1 MTKRLYLC
9 VLVFAAILTAC
20 DETQT
25 IHVADYEAWKKLPE
39 GEKALFPDNLP
50 SGARDMWA
58 T

>member
-1 MTKRLYLC
+1 VTKRLYLC
-9 VLVFAAILTAC
+9 VLVFGAILTAC

-39 GEKALFPDNLP
+39 GGEGLVPGQLAI
-50 SGARDMWA
+50 GCTRDVA